1 MYCRHCGRKIDREQN
16 YCRYCGGQ
24 LHYHD
29 RQNKNS
35 YINTLDKDRENCL
48 EIKKKQEALIIQE
61 RKKLRRETT
70 LYTAF
75 SLFVIVIFILSII
88 IIQNNSSLLGI
99 DSKKETTQ
107 EFENITKDVSN
118 GLDKIEAI
126 KSVDEEEY
134 KLGSAKLLD
143 GYNILISIFVDV
155 DGDEWT
161 VEEKQYCK
169 ESLEEAVSWIEREG
183 ETYGKQIH
191 FLYDMDSQSDLLYSQ
206 SIDFKVDSDSQ
217 DSNQY
222 TYYLYN
228 KLWIQENIDID
239 SITKKYGSD
248 SIGYLFFVKDEGTSY
263 TYSHYLEDK
272 NINKEEMCTIY
283 LEDSSNYGIYENPAT
298 YAHEILHL
306 YGALDLYE
314 DACPEK
320 VNDYVINT
328 YPYEIMLSTYDE
340 TLIPNEYNEVKMIS
354 PITAYMLN
362 WIEEVEEL
370 TRFPEMEREEGA
382 CFSIEDFGGYYFDDM
397 DNKEFEEVNPSRNK
411 SNKEVKFMLNNLR

>member
-1 MYCRHCGRKIDREQN
+1 MYCRHCGREIDREQN

-29 RQNKNS
+29 KQDKNS
-35 YINTLDKDRENCL
+35 YTLDIDRENSL
-48 EIKKKQEALIIQE
+48 EIKKKQEDLIKQE
-61 RKKLRRETT
+61 KKKLRRETT

-75 SLFVIVIFILSII
+75 SVFVIVIFIFSII
-88 IIQNNSSLLGI
+88 IIQNNPSLLGK
-99 DSKKETTQ
+99 DSKKEATQ
-107 EFENITKDVSN
+107 EFENDTKDVINS
-118 GLDKIEAI
+118 LDKIEAT
-126 KSVDEEEY
+126 KSVSEEEY

-143 GYNILISIFVDV
+143 GDNILISIFVDI

-161 VEEKQYCK
+161 EEEKQYCK
-169 ESLEEAVSWIEREG
+169 ESLEEAVSWIEGEG
-183 ETYGKQIH
+183 KTYGKQIH

-206 SIDFKVDSDSQ
+206 SIDFKVDSDSE

-239 SITKKYGSD
+239 SIAEEYGSD
-248 SIGYLFFVKDEGTSY
+248 SVGYLFFVKDEGTSY
-263 TYSHYLEDK
+263 TYSHYLEDR
-272 NINKEEMCTIY
+272 NVNKEEMCTIY
-283 LEDSSNYGIYENPAT
+283 LEDSSNYGLYENPAT

-306 YGALDLYE
+306 YGALDLY
-314 DACPEK
+314 DGACPED

-340 TLIPNEYNEVKMIS
+340 TLIHNEYGEMKLIS
-354 PITAYMLN
+354 PITAYMLD
-362 WIEEVEEL
+362 WVEELEEL

-382 CFSIEDFGGYYFDDM
+382 CFSREDFGGYYFDDAQ
-397 DNKEFEEVNPSRNK
+397 KRY
-411 SNKEVKFMLNNLR
+411 

>member
-1 MYCRHCGRKIDREQN
+1 MYCRHCGREIDREQN

-29 RQNKNS
+29 RQDKNS
-35 YINTLDKDRENCL
+35 YTLDIDRENSL
-48 EIKKKQEALIIQE
+48 ETKKKQEALIKQE
-61 RKKLRRETT
+61 NKKLRRETT

-75 SLFVIVIFILSII
+75 SVFVIVIFIFSII
-88 IIQNNSSLLGI
+88 IIQNNPSLLGE

-107 EFENITKDVSN
+107 EFENDTKAVSN
-118 GLDKIEAI
+118 GLDKIEEV
-126 KSVDEEEY
+126 KSLGEEEH
-134 KLGSAKLLD
+134 KLGSAKLLEGD
-143 GYNILISIFVDV
+143 NILISIFVDI
-155 DGDEWT
+155 DGDKWT
-161 VEEKQYCK
+161 EEEKQYCK

-206 SIDFKVDSDSQ
+206 SIDFKVDSDSE
-217 DSNQY
+217 DTNQY

-228 KLWIQENIDID
+228 KLWIQENIDIE
-239 SITKKYGSD
+239 SIAEKYGSD

-283 LEDSSNYGIYENPAT
+283 LEDSSNYGLYENPAT

-306 YGALDLYE
+306 YGALDLY
-314 DACPEK
+314 DGACPED

-328 YPYEIMLSTYDE
+328 YPYEIMLSTYGE
-340 TLIPNEYNEVKMIS
+340 TLVDNEYGEMKRIS
-354 PITAYMLN
+354 PITAYMLD
-362 WIEEVEEL
+362 WVEELEEL

-382 CFSIEDFGGYYFDDM
+382 CFSMEDFGGYYFDESETRD
-397 DNKEFEEVNPSRNK
+397 
-411 SNKEVKFMLNNLR
+411 